1 MLSQSQIKRL
11 KSLHQKKYRQQEEE
25 ILLEGH
31 RLILQALI
39 AEADIKQAWMTEN
52 YAKST
57 LGKELTQI
65 LTEKN
70 ILFETVFQKSIV
82 RVCDSQNNQGIIAV
96 MSLPEYKALKDIPR
110 QSLYFDNISDPGNM
124 GTLLR
129 TAVWFGIDSVFLSP
143 DCVDPLNS
151 KVLRSA
157 MGAHFHFQNL
167 ITISPDDLFEKYTN
181 TDYAILG
188 SDMNGESL
196 QDLQIDIEKR
206 WILILGNEAH
216 GIHNSL
222 QSYIT
227 HSISIPGYSR
237 GMDSLNVAVAGGIL
251 LYNLTASI
259 RLLQT
264 EKK

>member
-1 MLSQSQIKRL
+1 
-11 KSLHQKKYRQQEEE
+11 
-25 ILLEGH
+25 
-31 RLILQALI
+31 
-39 AEADIKQAWMTEN
+39 MTEN

-82 RVCDSQNNQGIIAV
+82 RICDSQNSQGIIAV

-129 TAVWFGIDSVFLSP
+129 TAVWFGINSVFLSP
-143 DCVDPLNS
+143 GCVDPLNS

-157 MGAHFHFQNL
+157 MGAHFYLQHL
-167 ITISPDDLFEKYTN
+167 MTYSHDKLFERYKKDGN
-181 TDYAILG
+181 AILG
-188 SDMNGESL
+188 SNMRENYRHN
-196 QDLQIDIEKR
+196 LQIDLEKG
-206 WILILGNEAH
+206 WILILGSEAH
-216 GIHNSL
+216 GMSDSI

-227 HSISIPGYSR
+227 HSISIPGFGGS
-237 GMDSLNVAVAGGIL
+237 MESLNVAVAGGIL
-251 LYNLTASI
+251 LHNLTASMI
-259 RLLQT
+259 QLQNV
-264 EKK
+264 KK